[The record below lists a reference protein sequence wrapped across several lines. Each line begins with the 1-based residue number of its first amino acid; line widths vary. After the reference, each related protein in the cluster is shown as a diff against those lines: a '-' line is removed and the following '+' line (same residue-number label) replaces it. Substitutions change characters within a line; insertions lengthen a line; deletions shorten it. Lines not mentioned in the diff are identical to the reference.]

1 MDGVALARLI
11 HSWVSWCVR
20 GHAGALL
27 NFRLECFNFQLQCV
41 VLGHLALQKAAGQCH
56 LFCNALGGEQINVL
70 ELVLAFLKIAHLHK
84 ALVHEGLEAIV
95 EPANA
100 HAQLVC
106 QLALGQVWIV
116 LQDAHD
122 LEMRVFL
129 NGCHWALP
137 Y

>member
-1 MDGVALARLI
+1 
-11 HSWVSWCVR
+11 
-20 GHAGALL
+20 
-27 NFRLECFNFQLQCV
+27 
-41 VLGHLALQKAAGQCH
+41 
-56 LFCNALGGEQINVL
+56 
-70 ELVLAFLKIAHLHK
+70 
-84 ALVHEGLEAIV
+84 
-95 EPANA
+95 
-100 HAQLVC
+100 LVC